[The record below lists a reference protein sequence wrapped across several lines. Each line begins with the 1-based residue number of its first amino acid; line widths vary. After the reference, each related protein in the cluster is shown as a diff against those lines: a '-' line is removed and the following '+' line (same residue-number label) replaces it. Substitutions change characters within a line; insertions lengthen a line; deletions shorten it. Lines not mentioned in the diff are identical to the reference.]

1 MWKINVKKNEK
12 REREKKKVKSLT
24 KFYDVTLSGGPGG
37 MVAGPASDLSNESS
51 GGGGGGAGGGNS
63 VSGGGGG
70 GNSGANSGGAAAGYP
85 DFPPSPDSWLGEP
98 PHHPHHPH
106 YAT

>member
-1 MWKINVKKNEK
+1 
-12 REREKKKVKSLT
+12 
-24 KFYDVTLSGGPGG
+24 

-51 GGGGGGAGGGNS
+51 GGGPGAISGGNGGGPGG
-63 VSGGGGG
+63 VTSG
-70 GNSGANSGGAAAGYP
+70 GYP

-98 PHHPHHPH
+98 AQHPHHHPH